1 MRDLPKYPAVG
12 SRLRG
17 NDGWG
22 VRGLGCGELGW
33 SVGRGFPP
41 AREGRRGPAVAVASL
56 IEHNDGS
63 WQRIVVGPS
72 FGAGTDGGCL
82 DVGYVAA

>member
-41 AREGRRGPAVAVASL
+41 AREGRRGRLWPWPPSSNTMTGRGNASSL
-56 IEHNDGS
+56 ARVSG
-63 WQRIVVGPS
+63 QGRM
-72 FGAGTDGGCL
+72 GGCL